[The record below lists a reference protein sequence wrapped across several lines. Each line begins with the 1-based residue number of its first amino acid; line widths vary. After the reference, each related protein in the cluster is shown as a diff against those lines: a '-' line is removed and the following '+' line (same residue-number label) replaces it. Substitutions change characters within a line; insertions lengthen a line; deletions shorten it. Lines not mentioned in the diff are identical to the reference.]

1 MNCDIHHPAR
11 SMFNSAIQTKSMKTD
26 NVILSIMTVPE
37 PQTWLMLGGGLALL
51 GLLQRRKVS

>member
-1 MNCDIHHPAR
+1 
-11 SMFNSAIQTKSMKTD
+11 MFNSAIQTKSMKTD